1 MEVRRLE
8 QLVAAVGATALVVGD
23 HARTLTT
30 IGDSA
35 ATVHCRSIRKSLLSA
50 LFGRHVLDGTIRL
63 DATLADLG
71 IDDSVPPSLS
81 DAERTARVRDLLT
94 CRSGVYHPS
103 NHSGPQAL
111 TALPPRGSYRPGTH
125 FLYNNW
131 DFNALGT
138 IFERSTR
145 RSLFADFAE
154 TIAGPAQMQDFDLA
168 EQRCVLRAP
177 HLRFPRLHAR
187 PGPLRAALPERRL
200 LGRARGHPGEV
211 GGGEHRRAR
220 CDGPGTRR
228 GGTSLRLPLVG
239 GARWSPLRGHAGA
252 GRVVRR
258 LRHGWPVS
266 AGSPRPRPRRR
277 AAGGPGP
284 TLRHGR
290 SPPPPPTGRDR
301 APRHRRRGP
310 THLTCRG
317 RSANTRRARSSVAPY
332 SLSAIAH
339 RPRVQQLPAHRLP
352 PAAGPV
358 VARKGEELEG
368 VGNEAGGQDR
378 RGGADEVQDLGEVR
392 LR

>member
-168 EQRCVLRAP
+168 EQRCASGPFSEHRTYAFHVSTRDLARFGQLYLNDGCWGEREVIPARWVAESTGAHVATGRGPGGAGPAYGYLWWVALDGRLFAGTRVPDGSFAAYGMGGQFLLVLPALDRVVALLADP
-177 HLRFPRLHAR
+177 AR
-187 PGPLRAALPERRL
+187 PCGTD
-200 LGRARGHPGEV
+200 AR
-211 GGGEHRRAR
+211 
-220 CDGPGTRR
+220 
-228 GGTSLRLPLVG
+228 
-239 GARWSPLRGHAGA
+239 
-252 GRVVRR
+252 
-258 LRHGWPVS
+258 
-266 AGSPRPRPRRR
+266 
-277 AAGGPGP
+277 
-284 TLRHGR
+284 
-290 SPPPPPTGRDR
+290 
-301 APRHRRRGP
+301 RHRP
-310 THLTCRG
+310 
-317 RSANTRRARSSVAPY
+317 
-332 SLSAIAH
+332 
-339 RPRVQQLPAHRLP
+339 QLAEIVHH
-352 PAAGPV
+352 AT
-358 VARKGEELEG
+358 
-368 VGNEAGGQDR
+368 D
-378 RGGADEVQDLGEVR
+378 GA
-392 LR
+392 